1 MMKHIVFVHSAGV
14 QSVTSGSNPLIRKTK
29 EQIEPMNWHASEY
42 PRDAGQIYDN
52 WVKVL
57 IKSLGEVP
65 VDEPVILVGHSFGG
79 TVITKYLTENQVAH
93 NIEKVI
99 MIGSPFFGCDEKF
112 NDPQNIITGELKV
125 AVSLYHIQSK
135 DDDRV
140 SISHQDCWKEAFP
153 EIQLITEESGLHEF
167 HDGIEALNVLLK

>member
-1 MMKHIVFVHSAGV
+1 MKHIVFVHSAGV

-29 EQIEPMNWHASEY
+29 EDIPDYTWHASDY
-42 PRDAGQIYDN
+42 PRDIGQIYDN

-57 IKSLGEVP
+57 IQSLDEVP
-65 VDEPVILVGHSFGG
+65 IDEPVILIGHSFGG
-79 TVITKYLTENQVAH
+79 TVITKYLTENTVQH

-112 NDPQNIITGELKV
+112 SDLQNIITDELKV
-125 AVSLYHIQSK
+125 AAPIYHIQSE

-140 SISHQDCWKEAFP
+140 NITHQKCWQEKFP
-153 EIQLITEESGLHEF
+153 EIQLITEQSGKHEF
-167 HDGIEALNVLLK
+167 HDGIQALNQLLN